1 MPELI
6 ELIKSIPIFADLT
19 DDDLEKLIKYS
30 EKRKYPSGSIILYQG
45 DTGNAIYL
53 ILKGQVKVVLTNED
67 GKEIILSTL
76 EKNNYFGEMSIFD
89 QEKRSATVV
98 AKSNT
103 EFLVI
108 SHEVLKNLIKGK
120 PEIAFNLLAEMSR
133 RLRATDEQVRS
144 IAFSDVRRRV
154 LKVLSDLLKESITEQ
169 KQPMDSISINRPA
182 MKDVAAMCGTSRET
196 VSRILNEFQKG
207 KIIKLTK
214 DKISINSK
222 DIHYFEF

>member
-182 MKDVAAMCGTSRET
+182 MKDVAAMCGH
-196 VSRILNEFQKG
+196 
-207 KIIKLTK
+207 
-214 DKISINSK
+214 IS
-222 DIHYFEF
+222 